1 MQRLGYVDD
10 ELLAPEQVV
19 AYQFRREAAATQVV
33 PLEQTELGIAV
44 PTFNEPLAELLDEVM
59 LLQEAE
65 TADQEEAA
73 GGGT

>member
-1 MQRLGYVDD
+1 
-10 ELLAPEQVV
+10 
-19 AYQFRREAAATQVV
+19 V

-65 TADQEEAA
+65 TADRY
-73 GGGT
+73 G